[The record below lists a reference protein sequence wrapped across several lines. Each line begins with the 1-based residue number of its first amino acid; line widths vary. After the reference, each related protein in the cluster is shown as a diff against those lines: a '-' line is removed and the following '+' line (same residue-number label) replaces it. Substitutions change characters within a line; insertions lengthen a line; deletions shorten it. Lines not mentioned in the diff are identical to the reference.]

1 MAQALNQQDSNKAVY
16 FDSARFIDNERTE
29 GPVFHGFFGRQGGTS
44 KGVYNSLNCGRGSDD
59 NPANVSL
66 NLQVIGNTIG
76 LPHERIMTQHQIH
89 SNVCTYVDAPW
100 DDNKPRPQGDG
111 LVTDKAG
118 LAIGVLTADCA
129 PVLFFGAK
137 EDGAPVIGAAHAG
150 WKGAVGG
157 VLDNTVEVMLKR
169 GAVLSSLRACV
180 GPCIAQGSYEVSEAF
195 VSPFEDDDPD
205 NERFFMA
212 GSRERHLMFDLAGYC
227 AARLARNGLKNVFI
241 KDLDTYFNEEDFFSY
256 RRATHRDEKDY
267 GRQISLI
274 YIKNEI

>member
-1 MAQALNQQDSNKAVY
+1 MAQALNQQGSSGAVY
-16 FDSARFIDNERTE
+16 FDSARFIDNERAQA
-29 GPVFHGFFGRQGGTS
+29 PVFHGFFGRQGGSS
-44 KGVYNSLNCGRGSDD
+44 KGVYDSLNCGRGSDD
-59 NPANVSL
+59 SPANVSL

-89 SNVCTYVDAPW
+89 SDVCTYIDAPW
-100 DDNKPRPQGDG
+100 DENKARPQGDA

-118 LAIGVLTADCA
+118 LALGVLTADCA
-129 PVLFFGAK
+129 PVLFFGTK
-137 EDGAPVIGAAHAG
+137 EDGSPVIGAAHAG

-157 VLDNTVEVMLKR
+157 VLDNTVKVMLER

-195 VSPFEDDDPD
+195 VDPFMDDDPE

-212 GSRERHLMFDLAGYC
+212 GTREGHLMFDLAGYC
-227 AARLARNGLKNVFI
+227 AARLARNGLNNVFI

-274 YIKNEI
+274 YIKK